1 MSRTTK
7 TSSLSKAAGRKPAN
21 NSNRVAQPK
30 ISAAA
35 AFSFLKE
42 TKGIIAWSLKD
53 LSKSLN
59 ISASDATHVAAAF
72 EMQGYIKPHEGDHQW
87 ITTLAGETV
96 SGAKSPRYTPE
107 TIENALTALR
117 NRIKLVNQDS
127 KSPYK
132 IKDTVAFGDFLSN
145 QVRVQAA
152 DVGVCLVR
160 KKSGSAEHSK
170 KEQIAQ
176 QQFLKQLRA
185 RSPMLNLK
193 PYEEWMS
200 LRTHRRLLNEQPE
213 SIKPMPSA
221 KQTTL

>member
-1 MSRTTK
+1 
-7 TSSLSKAAGRKPAN
+7 
-21 NSNRVAQPK
+21 
-30 ISAAA
+30 
-35 AFSFLKE
+35 
-42 TKGIIAWSLKD
+42 
-53 LSKSLN
+53 
-59 ISASDATHVAAAF
+59 
-72 EMQGYIKPHEGDHQW
+72 MQGYIKPHEGDHQW
-87 ITTLAGETV
+87 ITTLAGEAV

-107 TIENALTALR
+107 SIENALTALR

-132 IKDTVAFGDFLSN
+132 ITDSVAFGDFLSD

>member
-1 MSRTTK
+1 MTRATK
-7 TSSLSKAAGRKPAN
+7 TSTPAKAVSRKPASD
-21 NSNRVAQPK
+21 NSQKTAAPA

-53 LSKSLN
+53 LSKSLH
-59 ISASDATHVAAAF
+59 ISASEAKHVAAAL
-72 EMQGYIKPHEGDHQW
+72 EMQGYIKPHDADLW

-107 TIENALTALR
+107 SIEDALTALR
-117 NRIKLVNQDS
+117 NRIKLINQDS

-132 IKDTVAFGDFLSN
+132 IMDAVAFGDFLSN
-145 QVRVQAA
+145 QARVQAA
-152 DVGVCLVR
+152 DVGIALVP
-160 KKSGSAEHSK
+160 KKSGFAEHSR
-170 KEQIAQ
+170 KEQVAQ

-193 PYEEWMS
+193 PYEEWMT
-200 LRTHRRLLNEQPE
+200 LRNHRGLL
-213 SIKPMPSA
+213 KG
-221 KQTTL
+221 

>member
-1 MSRTTK
+1 MPRTKK
-7 TSSLSKAAGRKPAN
+7 TATPSKAATRRPAPG
-21 NSNRVAQPK
+21 NSNKAAQPN

-59 ISASDATHVAAAF
+59 IGAADAKHVVAAL
-72 EMQGYIKPHEGDHQW
+72 EMQGYIKPHAGDQW

-107 TIENALTALR
+107 SIDHALTALR
-117 NRIKLVNQDS
+117 NRIEAVNQDS

-132 IKDTVAFGDFLSN
+132 ITDAIAFGDFLGD
-145 QVRVQAA
+145 QARVQAA
-152 DVGVCLVR
+152 DVGILLASN
-160 KKSGSAEHSK
+160 KSGSAEHSK

-185 RSPMLNLK
+185 RSPKLNLK
-193 PYEEWMS
+193 PCEEWMA
-200 LRTHRRLLNEQPE
+200 LRTHRRLLNG
-213 SIKPMPSA
+213 
-221 KQTTL
+221 